1 MTAQLRFVCGSLY
14 SWQQLLQSLHKWFL
28 WKLMSLFCVG
38 GRFTVS
44 KVFFNLQLFFFY
56 FLETETVSFHFVVLV
71 WMREFFALNL
81 VLCQTDEK
89 TEYDYTLTAST
100 AATISPL
107 KERFFAFLRWQ
118 LAGPSLSPMIVSA
131 ESVSFGLLA
140 GQEEIW
146 GLSTFLDFETF

>member
-28 WKLMSLFCVG
+28 WKLMSLFSVG

-44 KVFFNLQLFFFY
+44 KVFFNFFY

-89 TEYDYTLTAST
+89 TEYDYTST

-118 LAGPSLSPMIVSA
+118 FAGPSLSPMIVSA

-146 GLSTFLDFETF
+146 GLSTFLDVETF

>member
-1 MTAQLRFVCGSLY
+1 MTVEVGHDCTAQVRLRLIIFMAAATAEFAQMVSMKADVAILCR
-14 SWQQLLQSLHKWFL
+14 WQIYGIK
-28 WKLMSLFCVG
+28 G
-38 GRFTVS
+38 
-44 KVFFNLQLFFFY
+44 VFQFAVFFFY

-107 KERFFAFLRWQ
+107 KERFFAFLR
-118 LAGPSLSPMIVSA
+118 
-131 ESVSFGLLA
+131 
-140 GQEEIW
+140 
-146 GLSTFLDFETF
+146 